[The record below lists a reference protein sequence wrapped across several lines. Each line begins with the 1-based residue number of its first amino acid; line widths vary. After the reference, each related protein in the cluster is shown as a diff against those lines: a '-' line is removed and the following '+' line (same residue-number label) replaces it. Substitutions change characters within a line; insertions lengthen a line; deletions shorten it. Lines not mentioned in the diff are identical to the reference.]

1 MALLPE
7 LQIKAG
13 MLVRVRSSIG
23 NIVKAFVKFPGKY
36 DTNHAQWITNR
47 AQWIDVDQIGIV
59 VEVRKPEDS
68 NIAWCKTIV
77 PGGCFWFDDA
87 NLQIVSKVQ

>member
-23 NIVKAFVKFPGKY
+23 NLVKAFVKFPGKY
-36 DTNHAQWITNR
+36 DTNR

-59 VEVRKPEDS
+59 LEVRQPEDS

-87 NLQIVSKVQ
+87 NLQIVSEPP